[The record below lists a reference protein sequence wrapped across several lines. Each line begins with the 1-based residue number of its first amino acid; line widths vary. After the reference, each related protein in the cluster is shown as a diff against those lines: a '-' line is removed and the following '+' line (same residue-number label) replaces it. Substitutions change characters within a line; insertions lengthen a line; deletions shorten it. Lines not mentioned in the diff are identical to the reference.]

1 MINKVKNFLYVY
13 TGLRSLTN
21 ITKSWLGINRL
32 EVKFDLLHDE
42 YADTIDERVEDKGR
56 DIQSDLEYELEAQL
70 SDGID
75 EKYSNDITSA
85 VREYADDILPDM
97 VREGIDDTD
106 EFTNLSDTLADI
118 SDLQDRVNDI
128 EATQEASLEPELS
141 HDVDVLKA
149 KVGNMEAIQEASI
162 EQKTEAEVVILKSD
176 IHELQNKVEALEK
189 FIHVVVAKQ
198 SWFFDEVESS
208 SDRLKDIA
216 ILTNKDISI
225 ALNEFKGEK

>member
-1 MINKVKNFLYVY
+1 MINKIKNFLYVY

-21 ITKSWLGINRL
+21 AIRHWLGMNML
-32 EVKFDLLHDE
+32 EAKFDRLHDE
-42 YADTIDERVEDKGR
+42 YADTIIAEVDDKSR

-106 EFTNLSDTLADI
+106 EFTNLPDALADV

-128 EATQEASLEPELS
+128 EATQEASIEPELS

-149 KVGNMEAIQEASI
+149 KVSQIESTLENSI
-162 EQKTEAEVVILKSD
+162 EQETEAEVVILKSD
-176 IHELQNKVEALEK
+176 IYELQNKAEALEN
-189 FIHVVVAKQ
+189 FIDIVVDKL
-198 SWFFDEVESS
+198 SWYFDEVESS

-216 ILTNKDISI
+216 ILTNKDISN
-225 ALNEFKGEK
+225 ALNELKGEK

>member
-1 MINKVKNFLYVY
+1 MINKIKNFLYVY

-21 ITKSWLGINRL
+21 AIRHWLGMTML
-32 EVKFDLLHDE
+32 EAKFDRLHDE
-42 YADTIDERVEDKGR
+42 YADTIIAEVDDKSR

-97 VREGIDDTD
+97 VRESIDDTD
-106 EFTNLSDTLADI
+106 EFANISDTLADV

-128 EATQEASLEPELS
+128 EATQEASLEPELN

-149 KVGNMEAIQEASI
+149 KVSHIESTLENSI
-162 EQKTEAEVVILKSD
+162 EQETEAEVVILKSD
-176 IHELQNKVEALEK
+176 VYTLQNKAEALEN
-189 FIHVVVAKQ
+189 FIDIVVDKL
-198 SWFFDEVESS
+198 SWYFDEVESS

>member
-1 MINKVKNFLYVY
+1 MNKVRNFLYVY

-21 ITKSWLGINRL
+21 AIKHWLGMNML
-32 EVKFDLLHDE
+32 EAKFDMLDAN
-42 YADTIDERVEDKGR
+42 YADTIDEIVEQKGR

-106 EFTNLSDTLADI
+106 EFTNLPDALADV

-128 EATQEASLEPELS
+128 EATQEASIEPELS

-149 KVGNMEAIQEASI
+149 KVSNIETIQEASV
-162 EQKTEAEVVILKSD
+162 EQETEAEVVVLKAD
-176 IHELQNKVEALEK
+176 FETVQDKVEALEN
-189 FIHVVVAKQ
+189 FIDIVVDKL
-198 SWFFDEVESS
+198 SWYFDEVESS

>member
-1 MINKVKNFLYVY
+1 MNKVKNFLYVY

-21 ITKSWLGINRL
+21 AIRHWLGMNML
-32 EVKFDLLHDE
+32 EAKFDMLDAN
-42 YADTIDERVEDKGR
+42 YADTIDEIVEEKGR

-106 EFTNLSDTLADI
+106 EFTNLPDALADV

-128 EATQEASLEPELS
+128 EATQEASIEPELS

-149 KVGNMEAIQEASI
+149 KVGNIEATQEASI
-162 EQKTEAEVVILKSD
+162 EQETEAEVVILKSD
-176 IHELQNKVEALEK
+176 IYELQNKVEALEN
-189 FIHVVVAKQ
+189 FIDIVVDKL
-198 SWFFDEVESS
+198 SWYFDEVESS

>member
-1 MINKVKNFLYVY
+1 MINKIKNFLYVY

-21 ITKSWLGINRL
+21 AIRHWLGMNML
-32 EVKFDLLHDE
+32 EAKFDRLHDE
-42 YADTIDERVEDKGR
+42 YADTIIAEVDDKSR

-106 EFTNLSDTLADI
+106 EFTNLPDALADV

-128 EATQEASLEPELS
+128 EATQEASIEPELS

-149 KVGNMEAIQEASI
+149 KVGNIEATQEASI
-162 EQKTEAEVVILKSD
+162 EQETEAEVVILKSD
-176 IHELQNKVEALEK
+176 VYTLQNKAEALEN
-189 FIHVVVAKQ
+189 FIDIVVDKL
-198 SWFFDEVESS
+198 SWYFDEVESS

>member
-1 MINKVKNFLYVY
+1 MIDKVKNFLYVY

-21 ITKSWLGINRL
+21 AIRHWLGMNML
-32 EVKFDLLHDE
+32 EAKFDMLDAN
-42 YADTIDERVEDKGR
+42 YADTIDEIVEDKGR
-56 DIQSDLEYELEAQL
+56 DLEYELESQL

-106 EFTNLSDTLADI
+106 EFTNLPDALADV

-128 EATQEASLEPELS
+128 EATQEASIEPELS

-149 KVGNMEAIQEASI
+149 KVGNIEATQEASI
-162 EQKTEAEVVILKSD
+162 EQETEAEVVILKSD
-176 IHELQNKVEALEK
+176 IYELQNKVEALEN
-189 FIHVVVAKQ
+189 FIDILVDKQ
-198 SWFFDEVESS
+198 SWFFDEVENS

-216 ILTNKDISI
+216 ILTNKDISN